1 MDSILEYQPRTYR
14 NYNSDD
20 RFCTFRVTV
29 ETSDLYVKALK
40 RLDQKTERLVRE
52 CRSQIEEAIAR
63 RPDFLTSLSPLDEH
77 QQDSAVVLNM
87 IRAARRAGTGPMAAV
102 AGAVAEFVGRGL
114 LEVSPEIIIENGGDI
129 FAKIDGPLTC
139 GVFAGNSPFS
149 QRTGI
154 RIAETPLP
162 VSVCTSSGSVGP
174 SRSLGRADA
183 AVVLSNSGALADA
196 VATAMGNR
204 IRRPSDL
211 RGAVEWAMRI
221 KGVKGAVAVLN
232 DQMAA
237 LGNLELVP
245 IRNDVC

>member
-14 NYNSDD
+14 NYKDSG

-40 RLDQKTERLVRE
+40 RLEGETERLVRD
-52 CRSQIEEAIAR
+52 CRAQIKEAIAR
-63 RPDFLTSLSPLDEH
+63 RPSFLTSLSPIDEH
-77 QQDSAVVLNM
+77 PKDSPVVLEM
-87 IRAARRAGTGPMAAV
+87 IRASRRAGTGPMAAV
-102 AGAVAEFVGRGL
+102 AGAVAEFAGRGL
-114 LEVSPEIIIENGGDI
+114 LELSPEIIIENGGDI

-139 GVFAGNSPFS
+139 GVFAGTSPFS
-149 QRTGI
+149 QRIGI

-183 AVVLSNSGALADA
+183 AVVVSNSGALADA
-196 VATAMGNR
+196 VATALGNR
-204 IRRPSDL
+204 IRRPNDL
-211 RGAVEWAMRI
+211 RDAVEWAMSI
-221 KGVKGAVAVLN
+221 KGVKGAVGVLN

-245 IRNDVC
+245 IRNEIC